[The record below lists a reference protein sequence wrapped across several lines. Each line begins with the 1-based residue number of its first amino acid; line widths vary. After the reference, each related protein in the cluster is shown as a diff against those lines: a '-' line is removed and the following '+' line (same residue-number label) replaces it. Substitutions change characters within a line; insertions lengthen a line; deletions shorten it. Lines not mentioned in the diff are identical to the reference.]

1 MAHFAAFFAEF
12 GQKTDPKPYFSL
24 VFTKTSM
31 KQTNNAIKFLMA
43 QYRAIFKSA
52 YFKGLAAAAVVTLGL
67 AAGAA
72 QANTGYLL
80 KSGDDKAWDL
90 VNTSKTSIEND
101 NILAGSIAGNNL
113 DPFSTNLTEEQQ
125 AVITGSGLATG
136 GDVVIGKYSYNAN
149 NPMFGTGYMNSGEV
163 AGGWATTSGS
173 MAANASENKVTVN
186 GTGFVKG
193 DQTNHRGVI
202 YGGRAKNET
211 GYAYADGNRILVTKD
226 DNQAARNTEAAKN
239 AIRAGRAEGLSGAT
253 ANNNYVEIS
262 GSIAN
267 RQKVAVGSGTGF
279 VGLAGGIATVT
290 SEQAIGTYEASNNEL
305 ILNAINA
312 TNQSQALNFV
322 AGQSSLSMTKKSASG
337 ASAGIADNNYIEL
350 NDSIINVKGGTL
362 YANQIEGAS
371 GATTSS
377 SIDAK
382 NRGISI
388 TNSAITTAD
397 STELKFVVNK
407 ITATGTGSTEAKNG
421 VLNIADTKATGGKSI
436 LFAAADVETKSTS
449 TTVSN
454 NVVNITE
461 SDAEEK
467 RTLTANVTGA
477 AITNSNNTALSI
489 SATGN
494 AVTIGTDVK
503 LTGDVTGLSVSAS
516 GDKITTL
523 NATGNSVSVAGEVA
537 GNIQAV
543 SFTQQGGGKIDTT
556 KNKLSFLNNDVN
568 LLAGAEVSVGDLIG
582 GEGKDSVITIADGSK
597 YVVNTLDSS
606 NTQSILSDVINIDG
620 SIEVNS
626 GKYLHIAGFTEDGTT
641 EGTSKHNKNL
651 TTVGS
656 TAEIHNKGTI
666 NVFGKVV
673 VEQGATLTAETA
685 GAGIF
690 VDGKTD
696 TDGKSTLH
704 SDKNLKEN
712 AVEGAGYGTLVISS
726 GQLESYLTKD
736 IVLDNEREDAA
747 GGVVLTSGARLE
759 FSDATD
765 LYDFKFTK
773 GSGAVAGVIAVNDSG
788 SQNVINGHDI
798 TISKA
803 LVGTNN
809 APVGDMNLHVSVDNL
824 TLGDG
829 TDTGLKNLSGS
840 GVKKL
845 TIRDGLTVN
854 VANNGYFTFDGATEA
869 LDFTNSDTTTTSQVN
884 GNLEFTSTDRTDISG
899 LWDFNDNLK
908 FSAGSSSNA
917 LAIGRNNKGSKTYD
931 TYVTFKGELIN
942 NLGAA
947 NGATILVKDYIVENW
962 KPATGSVVYKYSKHT
977 ATLDL
982 TQATLSE
989 TSNAGLITLQAG
1001 MNGTV
1006 KMTGAQLEDILTDNK
1021 TVGYALGAEDN
1032 GVIYVNSSITGEHNF
1047 SKFQDRP
1054 DGKDGAL
1061 FANKVTFGE
1070 GSVADGRGGILDING
1085 DLSLYTGKNADGS
1098 AASSGSALDI
1108 GTGTIKADIIT
1119 LTNYAKDKNGK
1130 ALDTTVA
1137 AGTLEVSE
1145 GLVVRNS
1152 EKLILGDGTQI
1163 ANVVLDSDSYSLG
1176 GSVSVKNLDIKADS
1190 SLQVKTGTWSSEGDI
1205 YTTGANGFVV
1215 GYAYKDQATTDEDKA
1230 ANKFLSDAK
1239 EQGLL
1244 VAQFTGDNFNAT
1256 SAGDVITVHDAS
1268 KATFNTMQLADG
1280 SVVNLDGG
1288 HLLVNGL
1295 TVTKAQ
1301 DAAKTDTNPAYVNL
1315 DNKTYGT
1322 SLTAGIDFGTATVK
1336 VHGAGAVME
1345 FGNVAT
1351 NALVD
1356 LDGDANDAD
1365 KDGSKI
1371 AITEGGIDQAQ
1382 FHVDNFGQLKF
1393 NFDEG
1398 TALSTAD
1405 IDALLAGFKMTDT
1418 TSNGYLNL
1426 GNADLGLAFETR
1438 DDGNTQ
1444 ISWDN
1449 LADYVNVIGSQA
1461 TTDKLMSSLV
1471 YGIPAAN
1478 QVKGHYG
1485 ALAVNVSTG
1494 GTTQVGVNGPL
1505 SLHNA
1510 AAFGNYFVVNSN
1522 TGKELGVK
1530 LGNGASLGL
1539 VNGGVIGSITG
1550 SGQAMA
1556 GSQNDVTIYN
1566 EDGVSA
1572 VTTINS
1578 TVDNQGIVGVD
1589 TLKVQSAT
1597 EVKGNVEVETLELE
1611 STLTSLGEKDTV
1623 HVNGGYITDNAALTT
1638 YGFEI
1643 GNANNNSNDNTD
1655 GYGNVVVLGSLTAT
1669 NNITMHTAGELGVF
1683 DGTVSTA
1690 DLTMEKGGKL
1700 YVGYDPDSF
1709 VTNDDESTIVAD
1721 NKSYSGEFEATGVT
1735 TLNGGYVFV
1744 DPIYGQN
1751 TALVSLDDLKGAT
1764 AESDK
1769 TLVAGTLDGSA
1780 FVGQNAALG
1789 IGSANLA
1796 TLKDKIAR
1804 FQHNGSLNGDEV
1816 GSVLYVGK
1824 AFTLGA
1830 DQGITLTAQS
1840 HEDFL
1845 KYYNTNNS
1853 AGAAD
1858 FTEFSVNSNGVHI
1871 DGDYPVLD
1879 NTLFLGANTAILVD
1893 AGVASNADTSRTNPT
1908 AVITFAGTNNTG
1920 SVIADGGDIVIDGD
1934 VRASTYQVFSNA
1946 TISYLDGTAYAIVED
1961 KTAAHYD
1968 DNINVAT
1975 ENDFLQGV
1983 VDTNGQVTLGV
1994 NPNGRAIMHGAS
2006 DPVYATLVAYARG
2019 YNGEPTKDEAGNEV
2033 IADSQKLY
2041 NGYVD
2046 TTNEAGETVKTPDYG
2061 NYSNYFLQETI
2072 STGNGSAAEAVAR
2085 LAVFGGAAQAAI
2097 SAGASTYDAVSGR
2110 MGVGANG
2117 ANITVADNTQGAA
2130 LWLAPIYKSSDSDGF
2145 DAEGVD
2151 YGVDMDLYGVALGA
2165 DYTLSNGIR
2174 FGAMFNVGSGDVD
2187 GQGAGSAVSNDFDY
2201 YGFAVYGGYSMGALS
2216 LVADVS
2222 YTVADNDLEGNT
2234 AIDKVGASLDSTNLS
2249 IGVTGQYQLDF
2260 NGTTVTPHAGLRFSR
2275 IDLDDYTV
2283 DGEDIIAD
2291 YDADSMNIFSIPV
2304 GVTFAKEFTG
2314 DAWTVKPS
2322 LDLTLTGNFGDD
2334 ETDGTVHW
2342 AGIENLSTNVSS
2354 EVIDNFTYGA
2364 TLGVAA
2370 KTGNFSLGLGVNY
2383 TGSSN
2388 VDEFGVNANAR
2399 FVF

>member
-1 MAHFAAFFAEF
+1 MANFAAISAEF

-72 QANTGYLL
+72 QANSGYVLQSGSWKWVDNDKESIDS
-80 KSGDDKAWDL
+80 KSD
-90 VNTSKTSIEND
+90 S
-101 NILAGSIAGNNL
+101 ILAGAIAGNKL
-113 DPFSTNLTEEQQ
+113 DSLDSSITTEDQDAIHANGSASNATIYIGDVLTG
-125 AVITGSGLATG
+125 ALGTGSM
-136 GDVVIGKYSYNAN
+136 GK
-149 NPMFGTGYMNSGEV
+149 GTA

-186 GTGFVKG
+186 GSGFVKG
-193 DQTNHRGVI
+193 KQTENRGVI

-211 GYAYADGNRILVTKD
+211 GYAYADGNKIFVTKD
-226 DNQAARNTEAAKN
+226 DNARNTEAAQN

-290 SEQAIGTYEASNNEL
+290 SEEAIGTYEASNNEL

-312 TNQSQALNFV
+312 NNTSQALNFV
-322 AGQSSLSMTKKSASG
+322 AGQSSLSMKGSSASG

-350 NDSIINVKGGTL
+350 NDSIINVSGGTL
-362 YANQIEGAS
+362 YANQIKGAS
-371 GATTSS
+371 EKTTSS

-388 TNSAITTAD
+388 TNSDITTAD

-449 TTVSN
+449 TNVSN

-523 NATGNSVSVAGEVA
+523 NATGNSVSVAGKVV
-537 GNIQAV
+537 GNVKAV
-543 SFTQQGGGKIDTT
+543 NFSNTASTVSGSV
-556 KNKLSFLNNDVN
+556 SFLNNDVS
-568 LLAGAEVSVGDLIG
+568 LLNGADVSSGDLVG
-582 GEGKDSVITIADGSK
+582 GAGKDSVVSIAAGATYTVDQ
-597 YVVNTLDSS
+597 
-606 NTQSILSDVINIDG
+606 TQQNIISDVVDIDG
-620 SIEVNS
+620 TVEVKN
-626 GKYLHIAGFTEDGTT
+626 GNKLDIKGFYENGS
-641 EGTSKHNKNL
+641 TSDTKFNKNL

-656 TAEIHNKGTI
+656 TGVIENAGTI
-666 NVFGKVV
+666 NILGKVV
-673 VEQGATLTAETA
+673 VEQGATLTATSA
-685 GAGIF
+685 GAGIV
-690 VDGKTD
+690 VDGNTSKRSN
-696 TDGKSTLH
+696 KA
-704 SDKNLKEN
+704 LKEN
-712 AVEGAGYGTLVISS
+712 AVEGAGYGTLEISKE
-726 GQLESYLTKD
+726 QLVSYLTKD
-736 IVLDNEREDAA
+736 IVLDQEREDAA
-747 GGVVLTSGARLE
+747 GGVVLTSGGTLKLTT
-759 FSDATD
+759 ATD
-765 LYDFKFTK
+765 LADLDFA
-773 GSGAVAGVIAVNDSG
+773 SGTATTATAGVITVVSG
-788 SQNVINGHDI
+788 SFSNNAINGDDI

-803 LVGTNN
+803 LTGPNN
-809 APVGDMNLHVSVDNL
+809 SALTGDLHAEINAGNL

-829 TDTGLKNLSGS
+829 TK
-840 GVKKL
+840 
-845 TIRDGLTVN
+845 DGLNKLSDSHIKDFRVTKSLTL
-854 VANNGYFTFDGATEA
+854 NGESGDFVIDKQIVFNGRKQAEGEVGTITG
-869 LDFTNSDTTTTSQVN
+869 DFTLSDNGRLDVWGNWQSDSDIVLDPSTNDGRSIFVGGTDADSSKVDNSLTLTGTITNNKKGQNYSRFLVATAADATTTSH
-884 GNLEFTSTDRTDISG
+884 LDITQAS
-899 LWDFNDNLK
+899 LK
-908 FSAGSSSNA
+908 FTGNNESLVGFDIKHNGSMA
-917 LAIGRNNKGSKTYD
+917 
-931 TYVTFKGELIN
+931 
-942 NLGAA
+942 
-947 NGATILVKDYIVENW
+947 
-962 KPATGSVVYKYSKHT
+962 
-977 ATLDL
+977 
-982 TQATLSE
+982 
-989 TSNAGLITLQAG
+989 
-1001 MNGTV
+1001 
-1006 KMTGAQLEDILTDNK
+1006 MTGGQLEGILSAKTDNAD
-1021 TVGYALGAEDN
+1021 TTDYDQY
-1032 GVIYVNSSITGEHNF
+1032 VIMISSGGKVVANSAITGEHDF
-1047 SKFQDRP
+1047 SKFTVLPESTLSDN
-1054 DGKDGAL
+1054 DS
-1061 FANKVTFGE
+1061 NKVYFGTGG
-1070 GSVADGRGGILDING
+1070 GSLEING
-1085 DLSLYTGKNADGS
+1085 DLSLYTGKDTSGKAAHTAGS
-1098 AASSGSALDI
+1098 LDI
-1108 GTGTIKADIIT
+1108 GDGTIKADIIT
-1119 LTNYAKDKNGK
+1119 LTNYATKSDKDSTP
-1130 ALDTTVA
+1130 LDTTFKS
-1137 AGTLEVSE
+1137 GTLEVSE

-1152 EKLILGDGTQI
+1152 DRLVLGDGTDT

-1176 GSVSVKNLDIKADS
+1176 GSVSANNLDIKSGS

-1215 GYAYKDQATTDEDKA
+1215 GYAYNDQATTDEDKA

-1256 SAGDVITVHDAS
+1256 SAGNVITVHDAS
-1268 KATFNTMQLADG
+1268 KATFNTMQLADS

-1356 LDGDANDAD
+1356 LDGDANDAN

-1371 AITEGGIDQAQ
+1371 AITTGGINEAN
-1382 FHVDNFGQLKF
+1382 FYVDDFGELKF
-1393 NFDEG
+1393 NFNEG
-1398 TALSTAD
+1398 TKLSTDD
-1405 IDALLAGFKMTDT
+1405 IDALLNAFNMTDT
-1418 TSNGYLNL
+1418 NTNGYLNL
-1426 GNADLGLAFETR
+1426 GNSDLGL
-1438 DDGNTQ
+1438 NITQ
-1444 ISWDN
+1444 NDEGKLQIAWKD
-1449 LADYVNVIGSQA
+1449 LADYVNVIGSNF
-1461 TTDKLMSSLV
+1461 TTEQLKKSLV

-1485 ALAVNVSTG
+1485 ALSVDVSST

-1510 AAFGNYFVVNSN
+1510 ADFGNYFVVNSK
-1522 TGKELGVK
+1522 TGTELGLK
-1530 LGNGASLGL
+1530 LGNGASLAL

-1709 VTNDDESTIVAD
+1709 VTSDDDSTIVAD

-1751 TALVSLDDLKGAT
+1751 TALVSLDDLKWAT

-1804 FQHNGSLNGDEV
+1804 FQHNGSLNSDEV

-1830 DQGITLTAQS
+1830 DQSIFMTALSQ
-1840 HEDFL
+1840 EDFL
-1845 KYYNTNNS
+1845 KYYNENN
-1853 AGAAD
+1853 AATATD
-1858 FTEFSVNSNGVHI
+1858 FTLFSLDRNGVHV
-1871 DGDYPVLD
+1871 DGEAPRLA
-1879 NTLFLGANTAILVD
+1879 NTLYLGDNTAILVD
-1893 AGVASNADTSRTNPT
+1893 AGVAANADIGRTNYT
-1908 AVITFAGTNNTG
+1908 AIITFAGSTG

-1934 VRASTYQVFSNA
+1934 VRASTYKVFNNA
-1946 TISYLDGTAYAIVED
+1946 TITYLDGSEYKVVED
-1961 KTAAHYD
+1961 DTAEHYD

-2249 IGVTGQYQLDF
+2249 VGVTGQYQLDF

-2275 IDLDDYTV
+2275 IDLDDYTI

-2342 AGIENLSTNVSS
+2342 AGVENLSTNVSS

>member
-90 VNTSKTSIEND
+90 VNTSKTSIDND
-101 NILAGSIAGNNL
+101 NILAGSIAGNKL
-113 DPFSTNLTEEQQ
+113 DELSTNLTEEQKAEIQ
-125 AVITGSGLATG
+125 GSGLATG

-186 GTGFVKG
+186 GSGFVKG
-193 DQTNHRGVI
+193 DQAKSRGVI

-211 GYAYADGNRILVTKD
+211 GYAYADGNKIFVTKD
-226 DNQAARNTEAAKN
+226 DTQAARNTEAAQN

-290 SEQAIGTYEASNNEL
+290 SAKAIGTYEASNNEL

-312 TNQSQALNFV
+312 TNSSQALNFV
-322 AGQSSLSMTKKSASG
+322 AGQSSLSMKGSSASG

-362 YANQIEGAS
+362 YANQIKGAS
-371 GATTSS
+371 GTTTS

-449 TTVSN
+449 TNVSN

-523 NATGNSVSVAGEVA
+523 NATGNSVSVAGKVV
-537 GNIQAV
+537 GNVKAV
-543 SFTQQGGGKIDTT
+543 NFSNTASTVSGSV
-556 KNKLSFLNNDVN
+556 SFLNNDVS
-568 LLAGAEVSVGDLIG
+568 LLNGADVSSGDLVG
-582 GEGKDSVITIADGSK
+582 GAGKNSMVSIAADATYTVDQGQQ
-597 YVVNTLDSS
+597 N
-606 NTQSILSDVINIDG
+606 IISDVVDIDG
-620 SIEVNS
+620 TVEVKGGN
-626 GKYLHIAGFTEDGTT
+626 KLDIKGFYANGSSSDT
-641 EGTSKHNKNL
+641 KFNKNL

-656 TAEIHNKGTI
+656 TAVIENAGTI
-666 NVFGKVV
+666 NVLGKVV
-673 VEQGATLTAETA
+673 VEQGATLTATSA
-685 GAGIF
+685 GAGII
-690 VDGKTD
+690 VDGDENKR
-696 TDGKSTLH
+696 SNA
-704 SDKNLKEN
+704 NLGEN
-712 AVEGAGYGTLVISS
+712 AVTGADYYGKLTISNA
-726 GQLESYLTKD
+726 QLKSYLSED
-736 IVLDNEREDAA
+736 IVLNNERNDAA

-759 FSDATD
+759 FSDAAD
-765 LYDFKFTK
+765 LYDFKFAK
-773 GSGAVAGVIAVNDSG
+773 GSGAVAGVIAINDSG

-840 GVKKL
+840 GVKTL

-854 VANNGYFTFDGATEA
+854 VANNDYFTFDGATEA

-942 NLGAA
+942 NLGAV
-947 NGATILVKDYIVENW
+947 NGATILVKDYIVDDW
-962 KPATGSVVYKYSKHT
+962 DAPVYQYSKHT

-989 TSNAGLITLQAG
+989 TSNAGLIFLQAG

-1006 KMTGAQLEDILTDNK
+1006 KMTGAQLEDILTDNR

-1085 DLSLYTGKNADGS
+1085 DLSLYTGKNDDGS
-1098 AASSGSALDI
+1098 AATPIALNI
-1108 GTGTIKADIIT
+1108 GEGTIKADIIT
-1119 LTNYAKDKNGK
+1119 LTNYAEDKTGK
-1130 ALDTTVA
+1130 ALDTTVS

-1176 GSVSVKNLDIKADS
+1176 GSVSVKNLDIKAGS

-1215 GYAYKDQATTDEDKA
+1215 GYAYNDQATTDEDKA

-1244 VAQFTGDNFNAT
+1244 VAQFSGDNFNAT
-1256 SAGDVITVHDAS
+1256 SAGNVITVHDAS
-1268 KATFNTMQLADG
+1268 KATFNTMQLADS

-1288 HLLVNGL
+1288 HLLVTGA

-1315 DNKTYGT
+1315 DNKTWGT
-1322 SLTAGIDFGTATVK
+1322 STTAGIAFNNADIHVT
-1336 VHGAGAVME
+1336 GAGAVME
-1345 FGNVAT
+1345 FGNLAT

-1356 LDGDANDAD
+1356 LDGDANDAN

-1371 AITEGGIDQAQ
+1371 AITTGGINEAN
-1382 FHVDNFGQLKF
+1382 FHVDNFGELKF
-1393 NFDEG
+1393 NFNEG
-1398 TALSTAD
+1398 TKLSTED
-1405 IDALLAGFKMTDT
+1405 IDALLNAFNMTDT
-1418 TSNGYLNL
+1418 NTNGYLNL
-1426 GNADLGLAFETR
+1426 GNSDLGL
-1438 DDGNTQ
+1438 NITQ
-1444 ISWDN
+1444 NDEGKLQIAWKD
-1449 LADYVNVIGSQA
+1449 LADYVNVIGSNA
-1461 TTDKLMSSLV
+1461 TTEQLKKSLV
-1471 YGIPAAN
+1471 YGIPAAD

-1485 ALAVNVSTG
+1485 ALSVDVSST

-1505 SLHNA
+1505 SLNNA
-1510 AAFGNYFVVNSN
+1510 ADFGNYFVVNSK
-1522 TGKELGVK
+1522 TGTELGLK
-1530 LGNGASLGL
+1530 LGNGASLAL

-1566 EDGVSA
+1566 KDGVSA

-1589 TLKVQSAT
+1589 ALKVQSAT

-1643 GNANNNSNDNTD
+1643 GNANNNSNGNTD

-1669 NNITMHTAGELGVF
+1669 NNITMHTAGELSVF

-1709 VTNDDESTIVAD
+1709 VTSDDDSTIVAD

-1744 DPIYGQN
+1744 DPVYGQN

-1830 DQGITLTAQS
+1830 DQSIFMTAQS
-1840 HEDFL
+1840 QEDFL
-1845 KYYNTNNS
+1845 KYYNENN
-1853 AGAAD
+1853 AATATD
-1858 FTEFSVNSNGVHI
+1858 FTLFGLDRNGEHV
-1871 DGDYPVLD
+1871 DGDDPRLA
-1879 NTLFLGANTAILVD
+1879 NTLYLGDNTAILVD
-1893 AGVASNADTSRTNPT
+1893 AGVAANADTGRTSTT
-1908 AVITFAGTNNTG
+1908 AMITFAGSAAGTKG

-1934 VRASTYQVFSNA
+1934 VRASTYEVFRNA
-1946 TISYLDGTAYAIVED
+1946 TITYLDGSDYKVVED
-1961 KTAAHYD
+1961 ETAEHYD

-1983 VDTNGQVTLGV
+1983 VDINGNVTLGV

-2006 DPVYATLVAYARG
+2006 DPVYASLVAYARG

-2174 FGAMFNVGSGDVD
+2174 FGAMFNVGSGDID

-2216 LVADVS
+2216 VVADVS

-2249 IGVTGQYQLDF
+2249 VGVTGQYQLDCRQHEHLLHPC
-2260 NGTTVTPHAGLRFSR
+2260 GCDLR
-2275 IDLDDYTV
+2275 
-2283 DGEDIIAD
+2283 
-2291 YDADSMNIFSIPV
+2291 
-2304 GVTFAKEFTG
+2304 
-2314 DAWTVKPS
+2314 
-2322 LDLTLTGNFGDD
+2322 
-2334 ETDGTVHW
+2334 
-2342 AGIENLSTNVSS
+2342 
-2354 EVIDNFTYGA
+2354 
-2364 TLGVAA
+2364 
-2370 KTGNFSLGLGVNY
+2370 
-2383 TGSSN
+2383 
-2388 VDEFGVNANAR
+2388 
-2399 FVF
+2399 

>member
-1 MAHFAAFFAEF
+1 
-12 GQKTDPKPYFSL
+12 
-24 VFTKTSM
+24 M

-52 YFKGLAAAAVVTLGL
+52 YFKGLATAAVVTMGL

-72 QANTGYLL
+72 QANTGYLY
-80 KSGDDKAWDL
+80 SGGWWNHDDA
-90 VNTSKTSIEND
+90 VPNMSASSY
-101 NILAGSIAGNNL
+101 ILAGQIAGDAL
-113 DPFSTNLTEEQQ
+113 SGATNADITAEQATNTASDGTLTIGNYVSGGAMQG
-125 AVITGSGLATG
+125 TGFMGSGTA
-136 GDVVIGKYSYNAN
+136 
-149 NPMFGTGYMNSGEV
+149 
-163 AGGWATTSGS
+163 
-173 MAANASENKVTVN
+173 AANWAEASGNGVTASALNGLVTVN
-186 GTGFVKG
+186 GSGYVDG
-193 DQTNHRGVI
+193 SGSRGLI
-202 YGGRAKNET
+202 YGGWAKSSAGAAIASGNQVIVQKDAANANKAAAQLGIVGGKANGNT
-211 GYAYADGNRILVTKD
+211 GASATGNVISVTG
-226 DNQAARNTEAAKN
+226 AASNLQDITT
-239 AIRAGRAEGLSGAT
+239 LS
-253 ANNNYVEIS
+253 S
-262 GSIAN
+262 GSY
-267 RQKVAVGSGTGF
+267 VGGFALASGNSST
-279 VGLAGGIATVT
+279 
-290 SEQAIGTYEASNNEL
+290 GTYEASDNEL
-305 ILNAINA
+305 LLDYVSFSGSSISLAEVGGLVNLNNSSGSGIANNNHIALSNSNIL
-312 TNQSQALNFV
+312 
-322 AGQSSLSMTKKSASG
+322 ASG
-337 ASAGIADNNYIEL
+337 GFLI
-350 NDSIINVKGGTL
+350 
-362 YANQIEGAS
+362 ANQILSGSGTTTAS
-371 GATTSS
+371 ADGN
-377 SIDAK
+377 
-382 NRGISI
+382 NRGITISDSVI
-388 TNSAITTAD
+388 QNASNNSALMIVGSSIETA
-397 STELKFVVNK
+397 SSGNVSATNTRVEISN
-407 ITATGTGSTEAKNG
+407 TAITGS
-421 VLNIADTKATGGKSI
+421 GG
-436 LFAAADVETKSTS
+436 
-449 TTVSN
+449 
-454 NVVNITE
+454 
-461 SDAEEK
+461 
-467 RTLTANVTGA
+467 
-477 AITNSNNTALSI
+477 NT
-489 SATGN
+489 N
-494 AVTIGTDVK
+494 AVTIAGARVITS
-503 LTGDVTGLSVSAS
+503 GDATVTGNQVVLTEDASNRLENGSYERVIQAPVYGATITSNKTSGATITASNNSVSVGESVFVTGTVSAVNLQAAS
-516 GDKITTL
+516 GSVLSL
-523 NATGNSVSVAGEVA
+523 NANNNSVSVAGKVVGKVA
-537 GNIQAV
+537 AV
-543 SFTQQGGGKIDTT
+543 DFNSGSMATSGATA
-556 KNKLSFLNNDVN
+556 SFLNNDVN
-568 LLAGAEVSVGDLIG
+568 LLAGADVSSGDLVG
-582 GEGKDSVITIADGSK
+582 GAGKDSVVSIAAGATYTVDQ
-597 YVVNTLDSS
+597 
-606 NTQSILSDVINIDG
+606 TQQNIISDVVDIDG
-620 SIEVNS
+620 TVEV
-626 GKYLHIAGFTEDGTT
+626 KAGNKLDIKGFYGN
-641 EGTSKHNKNL
+641 GTSTDTTFNKNL
-651 TTVGS
+651 TTVGG
-656 TAEIHNKGTI
+656 TGVIANAGTI
-666 NVFGKVV
+666 NILGKVV
-673 VEQGATLTAETA
+673 VEQGATLTATTA
-685 GAGIF
+685 GAGII
-690 VDGKTD
+690 VDGDSSKR
-696 TDGKSTLH
+696 SNA
-704 SDKNLKEN
+704 NLGDN
-712 AVEGAGYGTLVISS
+712 AVTGADYYGKLTISN
-726 GQLESYLTKD
+726 GQLQSYLSED
-736 IVLDNEREDAA
+736 IVLNNERNDAA

-759 FSDATD
+759 FSDAAD

-773 GSGAVAGVIAVNDSG
+773 GSGAVASVIAVNDSG

-809 APVGDMNLHVSVDNL
+809 SPVGDMNLHVSVDNL

-829 TDTGLKNLSGS
+829 TDTGLTHLSGS

-845 TIRDGLTVN
+845 TVRDGLTVN

-869 LDFTNSDTTTTSQVN
+869 LDLINSDTTTTSQVN
-884 GNLEFTSTDRTDISG
+884 GNIEFTSTDRTDISG

-908 FSAGSSSNA
+908 FSAGTSSNA
-917 LAIGRNNKGSKTYD
+917 LAIGRNNKGSNTYD

-942 NLGAA
+942 NLGSA
-947 NGATILVKDYIVENW
+947 NGATILVKDYIVDDW
-962 KPATGSVVYKYSKHT
+962 SADPVVYEYSDHT

-989 TSNAGLITLQAG
+989 TSNAGLISLQAG

-1006 KMTGAQLEDILTDNK
+1006 KMTGAQLEDILTDNR
-1021 TVGYALGAEDN
+1021 TVGYALSAEDN

-1054 DGKDGAL
+1054 EGKDGAL

-1070 GSVADGRGGILDING
+1070 GSVTDGLGGVLDING
-1085 DLSLYTGKNADGS
+1085 DLSLYTGKDAAGTVLHTAD
-1098 AASSGSALDI
+1098 ALDI
-1108 GTGTIKADIIT
+1108 GTGTIKADT
-1119 LTNYAKDKNGK
+1119 VYLTNYATKSDKDSSY
-1130 ALDTTVA
+1130 LDTTFKS
-1137 AGTLEVSE
+1137 GTVEVSE

-1152 EKLILGDGTQI
+1152 DKLILGDGTDT
-1163 ANVVLDSDSYSLG
+1163 ANVVLNSESYTLG
-1176 GSVSVKNLDIKADS
+1176 GGLSVNNLEITNGSA
-1190 SLQVKTGTWSSEGDI
+1190 LQVKTGVWSTDGDI
-1205 YTTGANGFVV
+1205 YASGANAFVV
-1215 GYAYKDQATTDEDKA
+1215 GYNPTTQSESDFLDA
-1230 ANKFLSDAK
+1230 AN
-1239 EQGLL
+1239 EQGLQ
-1244 VAQFTGDNFNAT
+1244 VAQFTGDNFKSNA
-1256 SAGDVITVHDAS
+1256 GGEVIRVNDQA

-1280 SVVNLDGG
+1280 STVQLESG
-1288 HLLVNGL
+1288 HLLVNGA

-1322 SLTAGIDFGTATVK
+1322 SLTAGIDFGTATINVN
-1336 VHGAGAVME
+1336 GAGAVME
-1345 FGNVAT
+1345 FGNLAT

-1356 LDGDANDAD
+1356 LDGDTNDAN

-1405 IDALLAGFKMTDT
+1405 IDALLTGFKMTDT

-1438 DDGNTQ
+1438 EDGNTQ

-1461 TTDKLMSSLV
+1461 TSDKLMSSLV
-1471 YGIPAAN
+1471 YGIPAAD

-1485 ALAVNVSTG
+1485 ALSVDVSTT
-1494 GTTQVGVNGPL
+1494 GTTHVGVNGPL
-1505 SLHNA
+1505 TLHNA

-1522 TGKELGVK
+1522 TGRELGVK

-1539 VNGGVIGSITG
+1539 VNGGIIGSIIGNGNYNNTD
-1550 SGQAMA
+1550 SN
-1556 GSQNDVTIYN
+1556 NDVVIYN
-1566 EDGVSA
+1566 DDGVNA
-1572 VTTINS
+1572 VTSIVGTN
-1578 TVDNQGIVGVD
+1578 NEGIVNVD
-1589 TLKVQSAT
+1589 TLEVQSAT
-1597 EVKGNVEVETLELE
+1597 EVTGNVDVDTLELS
-1611 STLTSLGEKDTV
+1611 STLTTLGDKDTV
-1623 HVNGGYITDNAALTT
+1623 RANDGYIATNASLST
-1638 YGFEI
+1638 YGFEV
-1643 GNANNNSNDNTD
+1643 GNANNTNTAGD
-1655 GYGNVVVLGSLTAT
+1655 VVVLGSLTAQ
-1669 NNITMHTAGELGVF
+1669 NITLNEATAELAVL
-1683 DGTVSTA
+1683 DGSVSTTNF
-1690 DLTMEKGGKL
+1690 TMEHGGDL
-1700 YVGYDPDSF
+1700 VVGYEPDSF
-1709 VTNDDESTIVAD
+1709 TTEDDPLTQENETQ
-1721 NKSYSGEFEATGVT
+1721 SYSGEFEATGVT
-1735 TLNGGYVFV
+1735 TLNGGNIFV
-1744 DPIYGQN
+1744 DPIYSHN
-1751 TALVSLDDLKGAT
+1751 TSLVSLDDLKGA
-1764 AESDK
+1764 AADSDQ
-1769 TLVAGTLDGSA
+1769 TLVAGTLDGNA

-1789 IGSANLA
+1789 IGSADLA
-1796 TLKDKIAR
+1796 TLKAKIAR
-1804 FQHNGSLNGDEV
+1804 FQNNGSLNGDKV

-1845 KYYNTNNS
+1845 KYYNTNNA

-1871 DGDYPVLD
+1871 DGDYPVLA

-1893 AGVASNADTSRTNPT
+1893 AGVASNADTTRTNPT

-1946 TISYLDGTAYAIVED
+1946 TISYLDGTAYAVVED
-1961 KTAAHYD
+1961 KTAAHYE

-1983 VDTNGQVTLGV
+1983 VDTNGTVTLGV

-2006 DPVYATLVAYARG
+2006 DPVYTTLVAYAQG
-2019 YNGEPTKDEAGNEV
+2019 YNGTKD
-2033 IADSQKLY
+2033 ADTADGDQTDYLY

-2046 TTNEAGETVKTPDYG
+2046 TTNANGETVRTPDYG

-2072 STGNGSAAEAVAR
+2072 STGDGSAAEAVAR

-2174 FGAMFNVGSGDVD
+2174 FGAMFNVGSGEVD

-2216 LVADVS
+2216 VVADIS

-2234 AIDKVGASLDSTNLS
+2234 SIDKVGASLDSTNLS
-2249 IGVTGQYQLDF
+2249 VGVTGQYQLDF
-2260 NGTTVTPHAGLRFSR
+2260 NGLSVTPHAGLRFSQ

-2283 DGEDIIAD
+2283 DGEDVIAD

-2342 AGIENLSTNVSS
+2342 AGVDNLSTNVSS